1 MYFYYAMLYAIF
13 LAMLYILPYWYGLGT
28 ASFGSHTTSVRVEN
42 PQWFLRRRFQVELA
56 STHLQ
61 MPSISQEAQSEQKTS
76 VFDQKKFRTGLEIP
90 RTTTSIVRNLTKR
103 RHQWSKMQTMLCSAL
118 PLTILLRLDPFEMQR
133 PHFNNTT
140 DTPTAQT
147 LTTTNYYTK
156 TPTHR
161 SLYTQHRS
169 STDHLNH
176 PLTLDRQ
183 HHNHMQPISRSVSQ
197 CKTLHINQNP
207 GPKDHKSSLKN
218 FLSPN
223 RYTQYSKQSISL
235 LEIREKRS
243 T

>member
-28 ASFGSHTTSVRVEN
+28 ASFGSHTRSVRVEN

-61 MPSISQEAQSEQKTS
+61 TPPISQEAQSEQKTCFWS
-76 VFDQKKFRTGLEIP
+76 EENQDRLEIP
-90 RTTTSIVRNLTKR
+90 RIFTSIVRNLTKP

-118 PLTILLRLDPFEMQR
+118 PLTMLLRLDPFEMQR

-140 DTPTAQT
+140 DTPAQT
-147 LTTTNYYTK
+147 LTNTNYYTK

-169 STDHLNH
+169 STDHLLNH

-183 HHNHMQPISRSVSQ
+183 HHNHMQPISRSTSQ

-207 GPKDHKSSLKN
+207 GPKDHKQSLKN
-218 FLSPN
+218 FPSPN
-223 RYTQYSKQSISL
+223 RYTHYSKQSVSL

>member
-1 MYFYYAMLYAIF
+1 MVPEKAIPSWTCKHTF
-13 LAMLYILPYWYGLGT
+13 T
-28 ASFGSHTTSVRVEN
+28 NASDLSRGAEWTKNQCFWSEEN
-42 PQWFLRRRFQVELA
+42 QDR
-56 STHLQ
+56 
-61 MPSISQEAQSEQKTS
+61 
-76 VFDQKKFRTGLEIP
+76 LEIP
-90 RTTTSIVRNLTKR
+90 RIFTSIVRNLTKP
-103 RHQWSKMQTMLCSAL
+103 RHQWSKLQTMLCSAL

-133 PHFNNTT
+133 LHFNNTT

-169 STDHLNH
+169 STDHLLNH

-183 HHNHMQPISRSVSQ
+183 HHNHMQPISRSTSHF
-197 CKTLHINQNP
+197 KTLHINQNP
-207 GPKDHKSSLKN
+207 GPKDQKPSLKN
-218 FLSPN
+218 FPSPN